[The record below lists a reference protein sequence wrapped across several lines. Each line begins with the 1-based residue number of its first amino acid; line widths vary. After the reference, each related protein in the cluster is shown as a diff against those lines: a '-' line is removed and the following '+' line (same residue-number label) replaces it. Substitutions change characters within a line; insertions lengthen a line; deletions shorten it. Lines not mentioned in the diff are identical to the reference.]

1 MLEVVS
7 FKGNQLPGGANGGG
21 GEYKRTGQQT
31 PMGHGVGGAHLP
43 SHSTYSFFHLLSS
56 PWVQTC

>member
-21 GEYKRTGQQT
+21 VNTRGQDNK
-31 PMGHGVGGAHLP
+31 P
-43 SHSTYSFFHLLSS
+43 
-56 PWVQTC
+56 PWDMV